1 MKITDHREG
10 NHPNPEQHPETQLR
24 RGIGKYGLMREAFLK
39 ESLPDL
45 YNDLV
50 LNGTLGAH
58 LMEVETAAQERLN
71 ILMPVL
77 AKQAGATEELK
88 AADQWKWIG
97 LMNAC
102 KAQAEEMILNE
113 LIYDPP
119 KLKKGR
125 NNL

>member
-1 MKITDHREG
+1 MKSTDHREG
-10 NHPNPEQHPETQLR
+10 NHPNPEQYPETQLR
-24 RGIGKYGLMREAFLK
+24 RGVGKYGLMRESFLK
-39 ESLPDL
+39 ENRPDL

-50 LNGTLGAH
+50 LNGTLGTH

-71 ILMPVL
+71 ILMPSL

-102 KAQAEEMILNE
+102 KAQTEEMILNE

-125 NNL
+125 NHL